1 VEQEKNHSVL
11 ECVEC
16 VKDKNQVIIQVTI
29 DYLSHLESGNVNM
42 TKKAKLQKVIKGLNK
57 ASKLHASQAKV
68 LKGMVKKDKT
78 KKA

>member
-16 VKDKNQVIIQVTI
+16 EKDKNQVIIQVTI

-57 ASKLHASQAKV
+57 ASKLHAGQAIV

>member
-1 VEQEKNHSVL
+1 M
-11 ECVEC
+11 
-16 VKDKNQVIIQVTI
+16 I
-29 DYLSHLESGNVNM
+29 DYLSHSESGNVNM